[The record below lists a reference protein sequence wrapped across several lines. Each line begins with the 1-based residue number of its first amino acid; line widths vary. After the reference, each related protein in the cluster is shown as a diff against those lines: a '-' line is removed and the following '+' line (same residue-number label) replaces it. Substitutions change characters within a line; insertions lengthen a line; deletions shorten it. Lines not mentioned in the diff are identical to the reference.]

1 MEREVRVGEVF
12 STAFSTFGARARVLV
27 PIAFC
32 ASLVV
37 SVVSRVLGES
47 VVGVLV
53 GLVIDMAFFTF
64 VVAVAMVVLR
74 DLRERRPDSS
84 ASELLASALPPLP
97 AATLAALLA
106 LVGLIAGTLLLIVPA
121 LYLMTIWAVLLPVLV
136 VERQDVF
143 DAFGRSQD
151 LVRGNGWKV
160 FGVVLLLGLILVGI
174 SFPLA
179 LALQRQVEGEV
190 AHVLVG
196 SLVSS
201 FITPFEALVLGVL
214 YYRLR
219 ELEGQEPAPS
229 GQDSVLE

>member
-1 MEREVRVGEVF
+1 MRVGEVF